1 MSLQYD
7 NSASTGGDESTPS
20 PSLSSW
26 PNNMFTLLRSAPA
39 EKNMNG
45 EQLAQTTVECLIA
58 DQIAIIFGFLKHNEI
73 MHARVCTTWRDAA
86 KKTLVPPSDFQV
98 RNVRS
103 YNALRVMS
111 SALTNMQQLSICGLG
126 ASHKYSDGEDPV
138 QKQAALTANYTLHDL
153 NIISNFRKLR
163 ILNVHSVS
171 LNGRYPTL
179 FDFPHLQKLE
189 LFDCCNLKWDLDM
202 LSACPLLRELRL
214 LNLRQNSTGNLN
226 SLRVLKNTLEEV
238 LIRRCLNIRGNFM
251 ELADFPRLRN
261 LDVSHTPVTGD
272 IRHIQEDDFSAAKRV
287 VLPDTV
293 IGGLEYQFQSISD
306 VPSFMHTIHPLLK
319 RFPET
324 FNQAYFC
331 WTLSK
336 DSADWYD
343 REDDHHH
350 QPPFEIFPVVAGG
363 LRCGWSW
370 CFRFL
375 VFCNEKQC
383 LDVVKNSCEVNWL
396 DPEPSEDRL
405 CYDKYAE
412 CLQKIEGETD
422 FYRGY
427 YEPPTEEEYRSL
439 CLRERE
445 HEE

>member
-163 ILNVHSVS
+163 ILNVVCSEN
-171 LNGRYPTL
+171 LNGRYPAL
-179 FDFPHLQKLE
+179 FDFSFLQKLE
-189 LFDCCNLKWDLDM
+189 LCGCSKLKWDLDM
-202 LSACPLLRELRL
+202 LSACPLLRELKL
-214 LNLRQNSTGNLN
+214 MYHLGNPNGNLK

-238 LIRRCLNIRGNFM
+238 NLTCCHNIRGNFM
-251 ELADFPRLRN
+251 DLADFPRLR
-261 LDVSHTPVTGD
+261 D
-272 IRHIQEDDFSAAKRV
+272 IYFWHPYNRRHSSYSR
-287 VLPDTV
+287 
-293 IGGLEYQFQSISD
+293 
-306 VPSFMHTIHPLLK
+306 
-319 RFPET
+319 R
-324 FNQAYFC
+324 
-331 WTLSK
+331 
-336 DSADWYD
+336 
-343 REDDHHH
+343 
-350 QPPFEIFPVVAGG
+350 
-363 LRCGWSW
+363 
-370 CFRFL
+370 
-375 VFCNEKQC
+375 
-383 LDVVKNSCEVNWL
+383 
-396 DPEPSEDRL
+396 
-405 CYDKYAE
+405 
-412 CLQKIEGETD
+412 
-422 FYRGY
+422 
-427 YEPPTEEEYRSL
+427 
-439 CLRERE
+439 
-445 HEE
+445 